1 MKRQAALWAVA
12 YLTLGS
18 AGAHHGIAN
27 FDLNAD
33 IEVSGVV
40 TDVEFINPH
49 SWVYIDV
56 SAEDGTVT
64 PWRCELRGASVLRRS
79 GWTEDMFPEG
89 MRIRITGSPDRR
101 DPTTCY
107 TGTVFFPDGSSVD
120 RYGQIDAPPRVSE
133 QPRVAR
139 RPNGDPNL
147 AGDWAPDQ
155 VVMTDRRGQAG
166 TLVPLSVADQFE
178 AGEVPGGGQGFP
190 GARGTDLSFEDD
202 PVGIY
207 WNDRPSALPL
217 TEAGQTVMAGL
228 DLTTTDNPR
237 FRCAPTS
244 IIFDWTFEQEVNR
257 IEQTDTTVRV
267 IYGSMGLD
275 RTIHLDMADHP
286 DDIEPSIEGH
296 SVGRWENDAL
306 VVDTVGFLPGMITV
320 DSRLPHGQRLH
331 VVERFTLSA
340 DARSITREYMAED
353 PEHFVGQHTGRDVV
367 LLADLPYAG
376 TAPCDDR
383 TYREGVPTG
392 GREDAADADAWWM
405 IWKWLD

>member
-1 MKRQAALWAVA
+1 
-12 YLTLGS
+12 
-18 AGAHHGIAN
+18 
-27 FDLNAD
+27 
-33 IEVSGVV
+33 
-40 TDVEFINPH
+40 
-49 SWVYIDV
+49 
-56 SAEDGTVT
+56 
-64 PWRCELRGASVLRRS
+64 
-79 GWTEDMFPEG
+79 
-89 MRIRITGSPDRR
+89 
-101 DPTTCY
+101 
-107 TGTVFFPDGSSVD
+107 
-120 RYGQIDAPPRVSE
+120 
-133 QPRVAR
+133 
-139 RPNGDPNL
+139 
-147 AGDWAPDQ
+147 
-155 VVMTDRRGQAG
+155 
-166 TLVPLSVADQFE
+166 
-178 AGEVPGGGQGFP
+178 
-190 GARGTDLSFEDD
+190 
-202 PVGIY
+202 
-207 WNDRPSALPL
+207 
-217 TEAGQTVMAGL
+217 MAGL

-286 DDIEPSIEGH
+286 DEIEPSIEGH
-296 SVGRWENDAL
+296 SIGRWENDAL
-306 VVDTVGFLPGMITV
+306 VVDTVGFLPGLITV
-320 DSRLPHGQRLH
+320 DSRLPHGQGLH

-383 TYREGVPTG
+383 TYREGFPTG